1 MSILGM
7 AVFQAISDRAYVRP
21 AQRRPSTIPVQDN
34 KSAIATIRSSSAPW
48 QGLLRKIKPRRPCR
62 RREPA
67 LSGHD
72 GDAIQL
78 VGSSSRWPYSGT
90 SAVALRQADAY
101 VKSAQR
107 KLAAAQHGAFGA

>member
-1 MSILGM
+1 M

-48 QGLLRKIKPRRPCR
+48 
-62 RREPA
+62 
-67 LSGHD
+67 
-72 GDAIQL
+72 
-78 VGSSSRWPYSGT
+78 PYSGT
-90 SAVALRQADAY
+90 SAVALRRADAY